1 MQGKRNVVVI
11 HNHRVLSVEVSV
23 TFALDV
29 DMFMS
34 CHETS

>member
-1 MQGKRNVVVI
+1 VK
-11 HNHRVLSVEVSV
+11 VSV
-23 TFALDV
+23 IFALDV